1 MEDDVLHNYI
11 TMICYL
17 SDIALNRGHD
27 MIKVAPGN
35 TKTTVFRHGG
45 RLTLNCSRAQG
56 QNRRQ

>member
-1 MEDDVLHNYI
+1 
-11 TMICYL
+11 MICYL